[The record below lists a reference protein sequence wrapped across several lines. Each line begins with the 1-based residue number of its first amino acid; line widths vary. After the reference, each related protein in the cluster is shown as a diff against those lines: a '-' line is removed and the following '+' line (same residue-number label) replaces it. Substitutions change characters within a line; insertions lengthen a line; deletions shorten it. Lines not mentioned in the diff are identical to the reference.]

1 MATSKYF
8 TVEVKPFIKAS
19 YQAAG
24 SAAYADN
31 DVLFD
36 WNSFQV
42 PKGAS
47 KLLSI
52 TVVMR
57 GKDGG
62 NQAAKDMDFF
72 FAKSINGT
80 APVTLGNSNA
90 TASGAPI
97 LANHVIGFTHI
108 EAATDFGGNTLD
120 HFSAAANGGGAA
132 GSHIPSLVLEGEPES
147 GDNVGYDT
155 LYIAATCAEA
165 SVSFGTTVLTRGA
178 VTDDTTVTVET
189 DKGGND
195 DPNADLIF
203 AVGDVI
209 HTATDDV
216 LGTIGSIGAFD
227 TNNQPITFTA
237 PITDDLG
244 DNEELFNVNPL
255 RLILSFEK

>member
-24 SAAYADN
+24 SAAYSDN

-47 KLLSI
+47 KLVNI
-52 TVVMR
+52 AVVMR
-57 GKDGG
+57 GTDGG

-108 EAATDFGGNTLD
+108 EAATDFGGSTLD
-120 HFSAAANGGGAA
+120 YFSAAANGGGAA
-132 GSHIPSLVLEGEPES
+132 GSHVPSLVLEGEPDS

-165 SVSFGTTVLTRGA
+165 NISFGTTVLARGGESA
-178 VTDDTTVTVET
+178 EATTVET
-189 DKGGND
+189 DKGSDD
-195 DPNADLIF
+195 DPDADLIF
-203 AVGDVI
+203 AVGDVL
-209 HTATDDV
+209 HSATDDV
-216 LGTIGSIGAFD
+216 LGTLTSIASFGSSK
-227 TNNQPITFTA
+227 Q
-237 PITDDLG
+237 DLG
-244 DNEELFNVNPL
+244 FSAGIEDAIADNEEIFNVNPI
-255 RLILSFEK
+255 RVILSFEK